1 MKLSKLLRVEKISG
15 NVISEWCIHFF
26 QRNKRFFISVIEM
39 DEYSQKIIVEC
50 FNFGVYSILLW
61 F

>member
-1 MKLSKLLRVEKISG
+1 MEKISG